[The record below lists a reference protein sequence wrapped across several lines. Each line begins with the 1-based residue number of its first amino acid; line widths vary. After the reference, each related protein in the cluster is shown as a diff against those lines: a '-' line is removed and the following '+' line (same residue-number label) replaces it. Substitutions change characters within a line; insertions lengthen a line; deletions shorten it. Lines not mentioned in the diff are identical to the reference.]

1 VEWRCEEKPGV
12 LDSFQVAGLSVE
24 AACPGV
30 EAGQVGEQK
39 VSGPEVST
47 GRRGVRL
54 QAEVPVRTSRK
65 TTGKTM
71 TADKQPQLA
80 LAA

>member
-1 VEWRCEEKPGV
+1 MCMLCMLRATSRGCR
-12 LDSFQVAGLSVE
+12 
-24 AACPGV
+24 
-30 EAGQVGEQK
+30 
-39 VSGPEVST
+39 VST